1 MAKYIEKEV
10 AVKIAEKYGLTDGS
24 VLGRHSGI
32 ADCIASEIATL
43 PIADVAPVVHGKW
56 EVIHVK
62 NHWDK
67 GRCSACQRVFESY
80 AWGSNYCPVCGAKMD
95 RDVYNG

>member
-67 GRCSACQRVFESY
+67 ARCSACKRIFESY
-80 AWGSNYCPVCGAKMD
+80 EWGSNYCPVCGAKMD
-95 RDVYNG
+95 RR